1 MTIRF
6 DSPRFPAAP
15 TTSKTDRPARE
26 ATDAVDQ
33 KRAAQL
39 ALGEVL
45 KKSSEAAKAFG
56 DSLTAR
62 FDEARKDSARKE
74 VAQIRETI
82 KALKRMMLL
91 LGGSKGLAK
100 QLQQLA
106 RSLASAS
113 EVLNETGNATSSSN
127 LADGV
132 LYTESGLAANAGP
145 RQESAQADAQAQQD
159 AKAAA
164 SDAEGELKNLAAQD
178 KTESEQAADED
189 TPLPVGKLMATFSS
203 DDLQQ
208 SGQHKADADLLAK
221 ALRELNLLVAAA
233 KAAHQKRDREDR
245 KRFEEIDENLKLAEK
260 NMLAL
265 SVAAVA
271 MPQVSLSIRI

>member
-1 MTIRF
+1 MTIRL
-6 DSPRFPAAP
+6 DSPRLPAA
-15 TTSKTDRPARE
+15 SGRPARQ
-26 ATDAVDQ
+26 TPDAAEQ

-39 ALGEVL
+39 ALGAVL

-74 VAQIRETI
+74 VEQIRETV
-82 KALKRMMLL
+82 KMLKRMMLL

-113 EVLNETGNATSSSN
+113 EVLNETGEGPLATN

-132 LYTESGLAANAGP
+132 LYTESGLTAHTGQ
-145 RQESAQADAQAQQD
+145 RQEAAESAAQAQQESQ
-159 AKAAA
+159 AAA
-164 SDAEGELKNLAAQD
+164 AEAEGELNSLAQ
-178 KTESEQAADED
+178 TQSEQATDED
-189 TPLPVGKLMATFSS
+189 TQSRPGKLVATFAS
-203 DDLQQ
+203 DDLQK
-208 SGQHKADADLLAK
+208 SGQQNADAELLAK

-233 KAAHQKRDREDR
+233 KATDQKRDHEDQ
-245 KRFEEIDENLKLAEK
+245 KRFDEIDENLKLAEK

-265 SVAAVA
+265 SGAALAV
-271 MPQVSLSIRI
+271 PPVSLSIRI